1 MDLIKFIKSLEE
13 LLYEVATWL
22 LFYPRTL
29 GRALMRPA
37 SLARYTES
45 ELAERIEDQFTDVV
59 SPPMFLLL
67 TLLIAHGLE
76 LITLQPIEEH
86 ASVLGTKIFES
97 DANLLIFRSVAYCVF
112 PVLMARA
119 LLRRLDVAIDRESL
133 RRPFYAQ
140 CFIVAPFV
148 IMNSIAVLLA
158 QSTLPFGHHVA
169 TGLGL
174 LSAIWYLVVEARW
187 FSRRLGTSIGHGA
200 AIAAVNFAGS
210 VVLVIVAAAIIVMP
224 ETAGV
229 PSP

>member
-29 GRALMRPA
+29 WRALIRPA
-37 SLARYTES
+37 SLAQYTES
-45 ELAERIEDQFTDVV
+45 ELAERVEDQFTDVV

-67 TLLIAHGLE
+67 TLLLAHGLE
-76 LITLQPIEEH
+76 LITHRPAEEH
-86 ASVLGTKIFES
+86 FSVLGSKILES

-119 LLRRLDVAIDRESL
+119 LLRRLHVAIDRDSL

-148 IMNSIAVLLA
+148 IMNSIGVLLA
-158 QSTLPFGHHVA
+158 QSAIPFANGVSSGVGA
-169 TGLGL
+169 
-174 LSAIWYLVVEARW
+174 LSAIWYLVVEAQW
-187 FSRRLGTSIGHGA
+187 FARRLGIGVASGA
-200 AIAAVNFAGS
+200 GIAIVNFAGA
-210 VVLVIVAAAIIVMP
+210 VVLVIAVAALVLMP
-224 ETAGV
+224 DAAGATAG
-229 PSP
+229 